1 MSRGTALGRVTKCL
15 KDHHV
20 DTTKKLKKAPKEWQE
35 LFICDRESHEREGEA
50 RIFTLVLKTW
60 GSESWRTS
68 GAISFRIPRSGQ
80 QGDETVEPVGGG
92 EAKGNSCDSVILIL
106 IMMVMILL
114 LFITP
119 ITQVAVGPTGFLV
132 PPS

>member
-50 RIFTLVLKTW
+50 RIFHVGLEDVGIGELADRVFRVLRYLGYFGYLGYLW
-60 GSESWRTS
+60 YRGYL
-68 GAISFRIPRSGQ
+68 GY
-80 QGDETVEPVGGG
+80 
-92 EAKGNSCDSVILIL
+92 
-106 IMMVMILL
+106 
-114 LFITP
+114 
-119 ITQVAVGPTGFLV
+119 
-132 PPS
+132 

>member
-50 RIFTLVLKTW
+50 RIFHVGLEDVRIGELADFSLDKLFNIYYNNLCLAV
-60 GSESWRTS
+60 SLLNVF
-68 GAISFRIPRSGQ
+68 SFREPLG
-80 QGDETVEPVGGG
+80 VE
-92 EAKGNSCDSVILIL
+92 ILTFASSL
-106 IMMVMILL
+106 
-114 LFITP
+114 
-119 ITQVAVGPTGFLV
+119 
-132 PPS
+132 SR

>member
-35 LFICDRESHEREGEA
+35 LVICDRESHEREGEA
-50 RIFTLVLKTW
+50 RIFHVGLEDVGVGELADFRGNLV
-60 GSESWRTS
+60 
-68 GAISFRIPRSGQ
+68 PRSGQ

-92 EAKGNSCDSVILIL
+92 EA
-106 IMMVMILL
+106 
-114 LFITP
+114 
-119 ITQVAVGPTGFLV
+119 
-132 PPS
+132 